1 MAGDTTGLE
10 FADLLNTGKALS
22 VILGIFLSVA
32 IAFFFG
38 TVVQFVS
45 RTIFSFNY
53 KSNLKWKIG
62 LFGGICATAIVYFL
76 LIKGAKGLS
85 FMTPEVAAWIDGNTA
100 LIIGG
105 CLLCF
110 YPADAAAPHTGSECA
125 QSDSA
130 YGHVLACHGL
140 CRKRPCEL
148 YRSAAFSVLVVVS

>member
-62 LFGGICATAIVYFL
+62 LFGRH
-76 LIKGAKGLS
+76 
-85 FMTPEVAAWIDGNTA
+85 M
-100 LIIGG
+100 
-105 CLLCF
+105 
-110 YPADAAAPHTGSECA
+110 
-125 QSDSA
+125 
-130 YGHVLACHGL
+130 CHGHSL
-140 CRKRPCEL
+140 FPAYKGSQRAVVYDARSSSLDRRQHGSYNWWLSSLLLPC
-148 YRSAAFSVLVVVS
+148 